1 MSSLYSSKMN
11 TYKVVKPIMVFLT
24 KLHRLLFNKFG
35 LRSLGSLLG
44 NPICIITT
52 VGRKSGNP
60 IVIPLLT
67 IPHEDNYILVASH
80 GGAPNNPAW
89 VYNLIHEPRIKM
101 TVKSKTYNMLAKK
114 LSDEEKE
121 NLWPVIIKAGP
132 FYDEY
137 QKKITRNIPV
147 FLCSKEWMKREIF
160 I

>member
-24 KLHRLLFNKFG
+24 KLHRLLFNKLG

-121 NLWPVIIKAGP
+121 NIWPIIIKVGP

-147 FLCSKEWMKREIF
+147 FLCSKE
-160 I
+160 

>member
-67 IPHEDNYILVASH
+67 IRHQDDYILVASH

-101 TVKSKTYNMLAKK
+101 TVKSKTYNMHAKK

-121 NLWPVIIKAGP
+121 NIWPIIIKAGP

-147 FLCSKEWMKREIF
+147 FLCSKE
-160 I
+160 

>member
-24 KLHRLLFNKFG
+24 KLHRLLFNKLG

-121 NLWPVIIKAGP
+121 NIWPIIIKAGP

-147 FLCSKEWMKREIF
+147 FLCRKE
-160 I
+160 

>member
-24 KLHRLLFNKFG
+24 KLHRLMFNKLG

-121 NLWPVIIKAGP
+121 NIWPIIIKAGP

-147 FLCSKEWMKREIF
+147 FRCSKE
-160 I
+160 

>member
-24 KLHRLLFNKFG
+24 KLHRLLFNKLG

-101 TVKSKTYNMLAKK
+101 TVKSKTYNMFAKI

-121 NLWPVIIKAGP
+121 NIWPIIIKAGP

-147 FLCSKEWMKREIF
+147 FLCSKE
-160 I
+160 

>member
-24 KLHRLLFNKFG
+24 KLHRLLFNKLG

-101 TVKSKTYNMLAKK
+101 TVKSKTYNILAKK

-147 FLCSKEWMKREIF
+147 FLCSKE
-160 I
+160 

>member
-24 KLHRLLFNKFG
+24 KLHRLLFNKLG

-121 NLWPVIIKAGP
+121 HLWPVIIKAGP

-147 FLCSKEWMKREIF
+147 FLCSKE
-160 I
+160 

>member
-1 MSSLYSSKMN
+1 MN

-24 KLHRLLFNKFG
+24 KLHRLLFNKFD

-101 TVKSKTYNMLAKK
+101 TVKSNTYNMLAKK

-121 NLWPVIIKAGP
+121 NLWPMIIKAGP
-132 FYDEY
+132 FYDDY
-137 QKKITRNIPV
+137 QKNTTRNIPV
-147 FLCSKEWMKREIF
+147 FLCSKE
-160 I
+160 

>member
-24 KLHRLLFNKFG
+24 KLHRLLFNKLG

-137 QKKITRNIPV
+137 QKKIMRNIPV
-147 FLCSKEWMKREIF
+147 FLCSKE
-160 I
+160 

>member
-1 MSSLYSSKMN
+1 MN

-24 KLHRLLFNKFG
+24 KLHRLLFNKLG

-101 TVKSKTYNMLAKK
+101 TVKSKTYKMLAKK

-147 FLCSKEWMKREIF
+147 FLCCKE
-160 I
+160 

>member
-89 VYNLIHEPRIKM
+89 VYNLIHEPRIRM
-101 TVKSKTYNMLAKK
+101 TVKSKTYNMFAKL

-121 NLWPVIIKAGP
+121 NIWPIIIKAGP

-147 FLCSKEWMKREIF
+147 FLCSKE
-160 I
+160 

>member
-121 NLWPVIIKAGP
+121 NIWPIIIKAGP

-147 FLCSKEWMKREIF
+147 FLCSKE
-160 I
+160 

>member
-24 KLHRLLFNKFG
+24 RLHRLLFNKLG

-147 FLCSKEWMKREIF
+147 FLCSKE
-160 I
+160 

>member
-24 KLHRLLFNKFG
+24 KLHRLLFNKLG

-101 TVKSKTYNMLAKK
+101 TVKSKTYNMIAKK

-147 FLCSKEWMKREIF
+147 FLCSKE
-160 I
+160 

>member
-101 TVKSKTYNMLAKK
+101 TVKSKTYNMFAKL

-121 NLWPVIIKAGP
+121 NIWPIIIKAGP

-147 FLCSKEWMKREIF
+147 FLCSKE
-160 I
+160 

>member
-24 KLHRLLFNKFG
+24 KLHRLLFNKLG

-101 TVKSKTYNMLAKK
+101 TVKSKTYNMFAKQ

-121 NLWPVIIKAGP
+121 NIWPIIIKAGP

-147 FLCSKEWMKREIF
+147 FLCSKE
-160 I
+160 

>member
-1 MSSLYSSKMN
+1 MN

-101 TVKSKTYNMLAKK
+101 TVKSKTYNMFAKL

-121 NLWPVIIKAGP
+121 NIWPIIIKAGP

-147 FLCSKEWMKREIF
+147 FLCSKE
-160 I
+160 

>member
-24 KLHRLLFNKFG
+24 KLHRLLFNKLG

-89 VYNLIHEPRIKM
+89 VYNLIDEPRIKM
-101 TVKSKTYNMLAKK
+101 TIKSKTYKMLAKK

-121 NLWPVIIKAGP
+121 NLWPMIIKAGP

-137 QKKITRNIPV
+137 QKNTTRNIPV
-147 FLCSKEWMKREIF
+147 FLCSKE
-160 I
+160 

>member
-24 KLHRLLFNKFG
+24 KLHRLLFNKLG

-101 TVKSKTYNMLAKK
+101 TIKSKTYNMLAKK

-121 NLWPVIIKAGP
+121 NIWPVIIKAGP

-147 FLCSKEWMKREIF
+147 FLCSKE
-160 I
+160 

>member
-24 KLHRLLFNKFG
+24 KLHRLLFNKLG

-67 IPHEDNYILVASH
+67 IRHQDDYILVASH

-89 VYNLIHEPRIKM
+89 VYNLIHEPSIKM

-121 NLWPVIIKAGP
+121 NLWPIIIKAGP

-137 QKKITRNIPV
+137 QKKNNQKYTC
-147 FLCSKEWMKREIF
+147 FSL
-160 I
+160 

>member
-24 KLHRLLFNKFG
+24 KLHRLLFNKFS

-147 FLCSKEWMKREIF
+147 FLCSKE
-160 I
+160 

>member
-89 VYNLIHEPRIKM
+89 VYNLIHEPKIKM

-147 FLCSKEWMKREIF
+147 FLCSKE
-160 I
+160 

>member
-80 GGAPNNPAW
+80 GGAPTNPAW

-121 NLWPVIIKAGP
+121 NIWPIIIKAGP

-147 FLCSKEWMKREIF
+147 FLCSKE
-160 I
+160 

>member
-121 NLWPVIIKAGP
+121 NLWPLIIKAGP

-147 FLCSKEWMKREIF
+147 FLCSKE
-160 I
+160 

>member
-101 TVKSKTYNMLAKK
+101 TVKSNTYNMFAKL

-121 NLWPVIIKAGP
+121 NIWPIIIKAGP

-147 FLCSKEWMKREIF
+147 FLCSKE
-160 I
+160 

>member
-11 TYKVVKPIMVFLT
+11 AYKVVKPIMVFLT
-24 KLHRLLFNKFG
+24 KLHRLLFNKLG

-147 FLCSKEWMKREIF
+147 FLCSKE
-160 I
+160 

>member
-101 TVKSKTYNMLAKK
+101 TVKSKTYNMFAKQ

-121 NLWPVIIKAGP
+121 NIWPIIIKAGP

-147 FLCSKEWMKREIF
+147 FLCSKE
-160 I
+160 

>member
-147 FLCSKEWMKREIF
+147 FLCSKE
-160 I
+160 

>member
-1 MSSLYSSKMN
+1 MN

-24 KLHRLLFNKFG
+24 KLHRLLFNKLG

-101 TVKSKTYNMLAKK
+101 TVKSKTYNMFAKL

-121 NLWPVIIKAGP
+121 NIWPIIIKAGP

-147 FLCSKEWMKREIF
+147 FLCSKE
-160 I
+160 

>member
-1 MSSLYSSKMN
+1 
-11 TYKVVKPIMVFLT
+11 
-24 KLHRLLFNKFG
+24 
-35 LRSLGSLLG
+35 LLG

-67 IPHEDNYILVASH
+67 IRHQDDYILVASH

-101 TVKSKTYNMLAKK
+101 TVKSKTYNMFAKK

-121 NLWPVIIKAGP
+121 NIWPIIIKAGP

-147 FLCSKEWMKREIF
+147 FLCSKE
-160 I
+160 

>member
-101 TVKSKTYNMLAKK
+101 TVKSNTYNMLAKK

-147 FLCSKEWMKREIF
+147 FLCSKE
-160 I
+160 

>member
-11 TYKVVKPIMVFLT
+11 TYKFVKPIMEVLT

-35 LRSLGSLLG
+35 IRSLGSLLG
-44 NPICIITT
+44 NPICMITT
-52 VGRKSGNP
+52 VGRKSGNA
-60 IVIPLLT
+60 ISIPLLT

-80 GGAPNNPAW
+80 GGAPVHPAW
-89 VYNLIHEPRIKM
+89 YYNLIDEPRIKM
-101 TVKSKTYNMLAKK
+101 TIKSKTYNMFAKK

-147 FLCSKEWMKREIF
+147 FLCSKE
-160 I
+160 

>member
-24 KLHRLLFNKFG
+24 KLHRLLFNKLG

-101 TVKSKTYNMLAKK
+101 TVKSKTYNMLAKL

-121 NLWPVIIKAGP
+121 NIWPIIIKAGP

-147 FLCSKEWMKREIF
+147 FLCSKE
-160 I
+160 

>member
-24 KLHRLLFNKFG
+24 KLHRLLFNKFS

-89 VYNLIHEPRIKM
+89 VYNLIDEPRIKM
-101 TVKSKTYNMLAKK
+101 TIKSKTYKMLAKK

-121 NLWPVIIKAGP
+121 NLWPMIIKAGP
-132 FYDEY
+132 FYDDY
-137 QKKITRNIPV
+137 QKNTTRNIPV
-147 FLCSKEWMKREIF
+147 FLCSKE
-160 I
+160 

>member
-24 KLHRLLFNKFG
+24 KLHRLLFNKLG
-35 LRSLGSLLG
+35 LRSLARMLG

-147 FLCSKEWMKREIF
+147 FLCSKE
-160 I
+160 